1 MNMAL
6 EPIELCLYQIDFVR
20 DDWCYPLD
28 LEALKAEAEALNETL
43 SSCGFMLSFTT
54 ETTYTIKVEGYNDL
68 LNAVRI
74 RSKKSGLGNVC
85 LGHVIG
91 CSPNLNLLE
100 DIRRGVKRVAFAPE
114 TIEPE
119 GSDKVVCHNCG
130 CGC

>member
-1 MNMAL
+1 MSIKINLVVYDVNFA
-6 EPIELCLYQIDFVR
+6 R
-20 DDWCYPLD
+20 SDWNYPLD
-28 LEALKAEAEALNETL
+28 YNALQGEVNVMGEQFSALGVHVDF
-43 SSCGFMLSFTT
+43 SRDPSFTI
-54 ETTYTIKVEGYNDL
+54 EVKGYADL

-74 RSKKSGLGNVC
+74 RSNRPGLSNLC

-91 CSPNLNLLE
+91 CSEQLDLMD
-100 DIRRGVKRVAFAPE
+100 DIRKGIRRVAFAPE